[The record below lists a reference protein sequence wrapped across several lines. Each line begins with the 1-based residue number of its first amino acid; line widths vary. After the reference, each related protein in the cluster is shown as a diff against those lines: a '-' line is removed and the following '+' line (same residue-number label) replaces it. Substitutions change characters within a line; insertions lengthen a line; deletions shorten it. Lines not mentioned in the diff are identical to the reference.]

1 MHYCD
6 LEDILAEKRKRRSY
20 MRSNAEPEDTPT
32 ARLRYLYRTL
42 CEDRGGLASKVE
54 YLKIPYM
61 TREASKADL
70 ARAVSVLPNLRFVD
84 LPDGLYHDDPSCHV
98 LKLELQA
105 RCSDLRKMS
114 YVGGGER
121 SLELLANGGAW
132 RNLEVIE
139 LSKLKMDPTIMRH
152 ALGSLPNL
160 RALKATDMASF
171 NNELFLHSDY
181 IPAFPAL
188 TELIFEKIPNITT
201 KGLCDYLSRS
211 DAQDALRV
219 LILKSTGVHPSTVQ
233 QILLQTPNLTKLSI
247 TETVSTSFPA
257 ANNVPLLQS
266 KSLQILHYEISKSSS
281 ANAYASSVS
290 TYYSYLASS
299 LTVGGLPALLE
310 LYVRGRLS
318 HSLYLGTY

>member
-1 MHYCD
+1 
-6 LEDILAEKRKRRSY
+6 
-20 MRSNAEPEDTPT
+20 
-32 ARLRYLYRTL
+32 
-42 CEDRGGLASKVE
+42 
-54 YLKIPYM
+54 M

-70 ARAVSVLPNLRFVD
+70 ARAVSVLPNLKFVD

-105 RCSDLRKMS
+105 RCPDLRKMS

-121 SLELLANGGAW
+121 SLEILGHGGGW

-139 LSKLKMDPTIMRH
+139 LSRLKMDPTIMRH

-160 RALKATDMASF
+160 RALRATDMASF
-171 NNELFLHSDY
+171 TDELFILSDY

-188 TELIFEKIPNITT
+188 TELIFEKTPNITI
-201 KGLCDYLSRS
+201 KGLSDYLFRP
-211 DAQDALRV
+211 DAQNALKV
-219 LILKSTGVHPSTVQ
+219 LILKSTGVHPSTMQ
-233 QILLQTPNLTKLSI
+233 QILLQTPNLKKLSI
-247 TETVSTSFPA
+247 TETISTSFPA

-281 ANAYASSVS
+281 PNAYASTVS

-299 LTVGGLPALLE
+299 LVMGGLPALLE

-318 HSLYLGTY
+318 HSLRLAHTDKPRS